1 MNDDPAHQRVDVI
14 EAGTVKVPNYSGGF
28 KTRYFTDD
36 PFPGSSNVTELS
48 KFPTWV
54 SSVPFG
60 LYSITEKDG
69 IVCLA
74 TQKGVSVDNCVY
86 SNEPSSSS
94 EARSSSSHARS
105 SSSAHARSSSSAHV
119 RSSSSLIGFSSS
131 SDAIE
136 ISSSSGTAI
145 ASPVPGAGMFRLRI
159 VGSHLHVEALT
170 AGEKVLQVFDLQ
182 GNLLVR
188 ERFAGESSELDL
200 ARFGRGA
207 RIVRVSG
214 AGVSAVRAI
223 HLK

>member
-1 MNDDPAHQRVDVI
+1 M
-14 EAGTVKVPNYSGGF
+14 
-28 KTRYFTDD
+28 
-36 PFPGSSNVTELS
+36 TELS

-74 TQKGVSVDNCVY
+74 TQKGVKVDNCVY

-94 EARSSSSHARS
+94 EARSSSSAVRSSSSAHARS

-119 RSSSSLIGFSSS
+119 RSSSSSFL
-131 SDAIE
+131 E
-136 ISSSSGTAI
+136 SSSSGAIEVSSSGTTI
-145 ASPVPGAGMFRLRI
+145 ASPVLGSGMFRLRLA
-159 VGSHLHVEALT
+159 GSHLHVEALT

-188 ERFAGESSELDL
+188 EHFAGESAVLDL